1 MALLNL
7 NHASAV
13 PVTVTSQ
20 DISAFL
26 SDIGRLNKEEKRDLL
41 GDSAL
46 LAAIEQVIENTIDI
60 LEVGC

>member
-1 MALLNL
+1 M
-7 NHASAV
+7 
-13 PVTVTSQ
+13 PVTATSQ